1 MDSFRALD
9 NLIQE
14 YIYMLIVLEKF
25 RVSSLLFNQSSYIR
39 FYMFYLK
46 IEMVISVGASTSTL
60 RSGHVVIILVFFFET
75 FSILFIPTAF
85 QISES
90 RPGLDLF
97 LLPHVPDQPLLFFF
111 FCGQKKRRKNCRSI
125 RLFQVS

>member
-1 MDSFRALD
+1 
-9 NLIQE
+9 
-14 YIYMLIVLEKF
+14 
-25 RVSSLLFNQSSYIR
+25 
-39 FYMFYLK
+39 MFYLK
-46 IEMVISVGASTSTL
+46 IEMVISVGISTNTL
-60 RSGHVVIILVFFFET
+60 RSGHVVIIIVFFFET

-111 FCGQKKRRKNCRSI
+111 FVAKKKDVRIVVPFDCSKFLNQTM
-125 RLFQVS
+125 LL